1 MDKYYQKEF
10 IILYIQLFSNFFLR
24 YIQFLT
30 FILDDIM
37 QREEECSKVDIGNSD
52 FTLTDH
58 TGCNKHNIVTYKPL
72 VKSLMTFF
80 YCFILILLKCK
91 LEFYFFLFFKQGLE
105 FQKKIFLENGYCFT
119 LDLHIVLIYVQ
130 KNLIVLQRL

>member
-10 IILYIQLFSNFFLR
+10 IFLCIQLFSTFFLI
-24 YIQFLT
+24 YIYFLT

-58 TGCNKHNIVTYKPL
+58 TGCNKHNIVTYKP
-72 VKSLMTFF
+72 
-80 YCFILILLKCK
+80 
-91 LEFYFFLFFKQGLE
+91 
-105 FQKKIFLENGYCFT
+105 
-119 LDLHIVLIYVQ
+119 
-130 KNLIVLQRL
+130 

>member
-1 MDKYYQKEF
+1 
-10 IILYIQLFSNFFLR
+10 
-24 YIQFLT
+24 
-30 FILDDIM
+30 M

-72 VKSLMTFF
+72 VKSLTTFF
-80 YCFILILLKCK
+80 SVSYLYYLNVNLSFI
-91 LEFYFFLFFKQGLE
+91 FFFFFKKGQE
-105 FQKKIFLENGYCFT
+105 FQKRIFLENGYCFT